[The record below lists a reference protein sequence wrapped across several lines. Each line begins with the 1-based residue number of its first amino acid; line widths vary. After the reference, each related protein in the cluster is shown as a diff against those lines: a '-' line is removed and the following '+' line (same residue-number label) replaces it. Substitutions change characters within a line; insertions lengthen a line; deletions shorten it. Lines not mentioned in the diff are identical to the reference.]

1 MSPHIAII
9 YIDQLPPDSIERF
22 ATELTHDNLKVE
34 RVPRPQPGPYAG
46 LQWLIPTA
54 VVVFL
59 GKSYFDGFLKEA
71 GKDHYNLLKTATH
84 KLTTEYIGPSARKAI
99 LFFTKGKATSSEPDY
114 SMVYSLVGELSNGIS
129 AKLLLEP
136 ELSSDDCAKAIAAYL
151 DFLKSFHDGTLHI
164 ESVTGLE
171 EARPVGKTLL
181 LHFNQETHRL
191 EVIDPIPRHIE
202 DEQAQASSHP
212 DETQTADPK

>member
-9 YIDQLPPDSIERF
+9 YIDNLPPEPIERF
-22 ATELTHDNLKVE
+22 ATDLAQNNLKVE
-34 RVPRPQPGPYAG
+34 KVPRPQPGPYAG
-46 LQWLIPTA
+46 LQWLLPTA
-54 VVVFL
+54 VAVFF

-84 KLTTEYIGPSARKAI
+84 KLTTEYIGPAARKVI
-99 LFFTKGKATSSEPDY
+99 LFFTQGKVASSEPEY

-136 ELSSDDCAKAIAAYL
+136 ELSSDDCARAIAAYL

-164 ESVTGLE
+164 QSVIGLE

-181 LHFNQETHRL
+181 VHFNQETLRL
-191 EVIDPIPRHIE
+191 EVINPLPKHIG
-202 DEQAQASSHP
+202 DGQASSDP
-212 DETQTADPK
+212 DDSQTAEPK